1 MRYNNYQN
9 NRRGNNHNYNSHR
22 QGQSYVWRVTWWNR
36 YIKNGA
42 YQYKSFR
49 SKTQALMFRDKLKS
63 NPNNNVSSY
72 LDKIEG

>member
-9 NRRGNNHNYNSHR
+9 NRRWNNNNYNPHR
-22 QGQSYVWRVTWWNR
+22 GQSYVWRVRWWNMNV
-36 YIKNGA
+36 KNGA

-72 LDKIEG
+72 LEKIEE